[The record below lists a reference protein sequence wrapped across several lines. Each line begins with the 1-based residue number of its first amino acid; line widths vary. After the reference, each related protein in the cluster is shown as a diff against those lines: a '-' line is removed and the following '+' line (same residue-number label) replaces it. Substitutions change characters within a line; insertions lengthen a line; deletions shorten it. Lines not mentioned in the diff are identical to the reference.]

1 MTLNVES
8 FNIQLALEKMLCQF
22 YWSRKYKIQ
31 YWTCSTEE
39 QITTVKLFSDGFQ
52 GEKFTQDIPSAHD
65 ERTEKKTVTEQ
76 ERKAVTLTVRTEQKE
91 ERLN

>member
-1 MTLNVES
+1 M
-8 FNIQLALEKMLCQF
+8 
-22 YWSRKYKIQ
+22 Q

-52 GEKFTQDIPSAHD
+52 RELTQDIPSPHD
-65 ERTEKKTVTEQ
+65 ERTEKKKTVTEQ
-76 ERKAVTLTVRTEQKE
+76 ERKTVTLTVRTEQTE